1 VTHVDGVLTVG
12 KAELTVTA
20 DNQEKFCGQTIIF
33 TGTEYSQFIL
43 INGDS
48 ITSATI
54 SSTGAGA
61 GAGTNSS
68 PYSIIITDALGI
80 GLGNYNITYVSG
92 LLTVKGVTLDVTNAQ
107 SPRSINDD
115 VIITIKVTYGGNV
128 IEGSLVTLKVG
139 DNTLTST
146 SSNLGIATFNFG
158 KLSSGL
164 YSVIAQAGGCT
175 ITEPVFLPV
184 YDPNGGFVTGGGWI
198 DSPAGAS
205 KLYPAATGKANFG
218 FNAKY
223 KTGKNNTNEVDG
235 NTNFQFK
242 AGDLHFSSS
251 VHHSM
256 SLVISG
262 AKATYTGEG
271 TINGS
276 GSYEFRLIAIDGDLL
291 GNSTDKFRIKIWTKG
306 NPSDVI
312 YDNQRGVSESSD
324 DATVLGGGSIVIHKP
339 KGKTSTKVSQLDEVN
354 LEPIEFNVSAYPN
367 PSADYFTLKLQGM
380 LNEDMQKVE
389 VKVFDLLGRQVYSKQ
404 GNAQDSYEFGQQF
417 QVGVYLVTVKQ
428 GNNTASLK
436 VIKK

>member
-1 VTHVDGVLTVG
+1 LAGNYT
-12 KAELTVTA
+12 
-20 DNQEKFCGQTIIF
+20 
-33 TGTEYSQFIL
+33 
-43 INGDS
+43 DS
-48 ITSATI
+48 ITLSEGSDNNYSFSLVAGTFTINGISIDASASSMPVQIGASATL
-54 SSTGAGA
+54 SATVTPNVAGVLVTFYLDDVSK
-61 GAGTNSS
+61 GT
-68 PYSIIITDALGI
+68 ALTN
-80 GLGNYNITYVSG
+80 NYGVASLSVSG
-92 LLTVKGVTLDVTNAQ
+92 LAVDVYQVKAV
-107 SPRSINDD
+107 
-115 VIITIKVTYGGNV
+115 
-128 IEGSLVTLKVG
+128 
-139 DNTLTST
+139 
-146 SSNLGIATFNFG
+146 
-158 KLSSGL
+158 
-164 YSVIAQAGGCT
+164 AGGGCSES
-175 ITEPVFLPV
+175 IGYLPV

-198 DSPAGAS
+198 DSPLGAS
-205 KLYPAATGKANFG
+205 KLYPLVTGKANFG

-223 KTGKNNTNEVDG
+223 KTGKNNTTEVDG

-262 AKATYTGEG
+262 SKATYTGEG

-306 NPSDVI
+306 IPGDVI

-339 KGKTSTKVSQLDEVN
+339 KGKTSTTGKVSKLDDAD
-354 LEPIEFNVSAYPN
+354 LLPLEFNVSAYPN

-380 LNEDMQKVE
+380 LNEEMQKVE
-389 VKVFDLLGRQVYSKQ
+389 VNVFDLLGRQVYSKQ
-404 GNAQDSYEFGQQF
+404 GNALDSYEFGQQF